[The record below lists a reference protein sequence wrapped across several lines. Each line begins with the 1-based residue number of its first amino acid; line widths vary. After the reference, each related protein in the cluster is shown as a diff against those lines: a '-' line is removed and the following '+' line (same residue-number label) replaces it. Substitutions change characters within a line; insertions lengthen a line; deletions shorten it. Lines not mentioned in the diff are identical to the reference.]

1 MQSMKYRLWKTM
13 VSKKPIPPQQ
23 IHCKKIAN
31 KQGFNGHY
39 KSDMWILFGSILI
52 NKYINDKS
60 KIKQKHP
67 YKVILENVISDDFLE
82 NDEDPL
88 KRSN

>member
-1 MQSMKYRLWKTM
+1 
-13 VSKKPIPPQQ
+13 
-23 IHCKKIAN
+23 
-31 KQGFNGHY
+31 
-39 KSDMWILFGSILI
+39 MWILFGSILI

>member
-1 MQSMKYRLWKTM
+1 MENTGQQKAHS
-13 VSKKPIPPQQ
+13 PPQQ
-23 IHCKKIAN
+23 IHCKKITN
-31 KQGFNGHY
+31 KQGFIGHY
-39 KSDMWILFGSILI
+39 KSDMWNLFGSILI

-67 YKVILENVISDDFLE
+67 YKVLLENVIPDDFLE
-82 NDEDPL
+82 NDEDHL